1 MDPNRTGHN
10 KPLYI
15 TLICKDFMLA
25 KVLIENGWTFNILS
39 IYFLKHL
46 LVDTSHLKPNNM
58 MDRVYDESLSHATS
72 VGYPTIL

>member
-1 MDPNRTGHN
+1 
-10 KPLYI
+10 
-15 TLICKDFMLA
+15 MLA

-46 LVDTSHLKPNNM
+46 LVDTSHLRPNNM